1 MKRHSINRRDFLKYS
16 LGAAS
21 LVALGK
27 RFPSVIRAYG
37 KTATPKKMLVLGF
50 DGMDP
55 HFTNLWMNEGKL
67 PTFQRLISQG
77 GFSRL
82 GTSIPPQSP
91 VAWSNFIAG
100 TNPGG
105 HGIFDFIHRDPAK
118 YFPIFSASATEEAKK
133 TFRIGNW
140 VLPIKGGAVR
150 NLRKGKAFWQILEEH
165 DIPATIFKIPANY
178 PPVPTRQRTFSGMGT
193 PDIMGTYG
201 TCNFYTTET
210 TQAMEDIGGAR
221 VHEVFVIGNRV
232 EAKLP
237 GPDNTFKTDR
247 PEAEIDFKVNIDP
260 QNSVAK
266 ISIQDQEFILREKEW
281 SGWKRIRYHLIPTQS
296 VSGICMFYLKEI
308 RPHFKLYISPVNIDP
323 GDPALPLSTP
333 DSYAKELEKKFGP
346 FFTKGL
352 PADTSAL
359 DNDFLDEGEFLTQD
373 DIVLQESRDMLDYEL
388 ARFDSG
394 LLFFYISSTDQRQH
408 MFWRLVDEKHP
419 AYNASLASKYGN
431 VIEKIYIEAD
441 RILARAMEK
450 ADKDTIVMVM
460 SDHGFNP
467 FSRGFNLNGWLKD
480 NGYHKFTNEFKQE
493 DLEVAFPG
501 TDWSKTKAYGLGLN
515 GLYINQK
522 GREAEGIV
530 QRGADKE
537 NLVREIARKLEAYVD
552 PKTGHKVVLRAYV
565 AKDVYTG
572 PYVEEAPDIVLG
584 FNRGYRIS
592 WKSPLGLV
600 PKEILEDNFVKWS
613 GDHMGAAEIL
623 PGILAV
629 NRPIR
634 AESPAL
640 YDLTAT
646 ILDVFGIEKPKE
658 LIGKT
663 VL

>member
-1 MKRHSINRRDFLKYS
+1 MNRQSMNRRDFLKCS
-16 LGAAS
+16 LGTAS
-21 LVALGK
+21 LLALGT
-27 RFPSVIRAYG
+27 RSPSAIRTYG

-55 HFTNLWMNEGKL
+55 HLTNLWMSQGKL
-67 PTFQRLISQG
+67 PAFQRLISRG
-77 GFSRL
+77 GFSKL

-118 YFPIFSASATEEAKK
+118 YLPVFSASATEEAKK

-150 NLRKGKAFWQILEEH
+150 NLRKGNAFWQTLEEH
-165 DIPATIFKIPANY
+165 DIPATVFKIPANY

-210 TQAMEDIGGAR
+210 KQVMEDIGGAR
-221 VHEVFVIGNRV
+221 VHEVYVIGNRV

-237 GPDNTFKTDR
+237 GPVNTFKTDR
-247 PEAEIDFKVNIDP
+247 PEAETDFKVNIDP
-260 QNSVAK
+260 QNPVAK
-266 ISIQDQEFILREKEW
+266 ISFQDQEFILREKEW
-281 SGWKRIRYHLIPTQS
+281 SGWKRIRFHLIPTQS
-296 VSGICMFYLKEI
+296 VSGLCMFYLKEI
-308 RPHFKLYISPVNIDP
+308 RPHFKLYVSPVNIDP

-359 DNDFLDEGEFLTQD
+359 DNDFLDEGEFLAQD
-373 DIVLQESRDMLDYEL
+373 GIVLRESKEILDYEL
-388 ARFDSG
+388 AGFDSG
-394 LLFFYISSTDQRQH
+394 LLFYYISSTDQRQH
-408 MFWRLVDEKHP
+408 MFWRLLDEKHP
-419 AYNASLASKYGN
+419 AYNAALASKYGN
-431 VIEKIYIEAD
+431 VIEKTYIEAD
-441 RILARAMEK
+441 QILARAMEK
-450 ADKDTIVMVM
+450 IDKDTIVMVM

-480 NGYHKFTNEFKQE
+480 NGYHKLTNEFKQE
-493 DLEVAFPG
+493 DLEFAFAG

-522 GREAEGIV
+522 GREVEGIV
-530 QRGADKE
+530 RPGADKD
-537 NLVREIARKLEAYVD
+537 NLVREIARKLEEYVD
-552 PKTGHKVVLRAYV
+552 PKTGQKVVLRAYV

-623 PGILAV
+623 PGILAM

>member
-1 MKRHSINRRDFLKYS
+1 MNRHSINRRDFLKYS

-21 LVALGK
+21 LVALG
-27 RFPSVIRAYG
+27 RRSPLVIRASG
-37 KTATPKKMLVLGF
+37 KNATPKKMLVLGF

-55 HFTNLWMNEGKL
+55 HLTNLWMSQGKL
-67 PTFQRLISQG
+67 PALQRLISQG
-77 GFSRL
+77 GFSKL

-118 YFPIFSASATEEAKK
+118 YFPVFSASATEEAKK

-140 VLPIKGGAVR
+140 VLPIKGGDVR

-193 PDIMGTYG
+193 PDIRGSYG
-201 TCNFYTTET
+201 ICNFYTTET
-210 TQAMEDIGGAR
+210 KQVMEDIGGAL
-221 VHEVFVIGNRV
+221 VHEVYVIGNRV

-237 GPDNTFKTDR
+237 GPINTFKTDR
-247 PEAEIDFKVNIDP
+247 PEAEIEFKVNIDP
-260 QNSVAK
+260 QNPVAK

-281 SGWKRIRYHLIPTQS
+281 SGWKHIRFHLIPTQS
-296 VSGICMFYLKEI
+296 VSGLCMFYLKEI
-308 RPHFKLYISPVNIDP
+308 RPHFKLYVSPVNIDP

-359 DNDFLDEGEFLTQD
+359 DNDFLDEGEFLAQD
-373 DIVLQESRDMLDYEL
+373 GIVLQESKEMLDYEL

-394 LLFFYISSTDQRQH
+394 LLFYYISSTDQRQH
-408 MFWRLVDEKHP
+408 MFWRLLDEKHP
-419 AYNASLASKYGN
+419 AYNAALASKYGN
-431 VIEKIYIEAD
+431 VIEKTYIEAD
-441 RILARAMEK
+441 QILARSMEK
-450 ADKDTIVMVM
+450 VDKDTIVMVM

-480 NGYHKFTNEFKQE
+480 NGYHKFANEFKQE
-493 DLEVAFPG
+493 DLEFAFAG

-522 GREAEGIV
+522 GREVEGIV
-530 QRGADKE
+530 QPGADKD
-537 NLVREIARKLEAYVD
+537 NLVREIARKLEEYVD
-552 PKTGHKVVLRAYV
+552 PKTGQKVVLRAYA

-592 WKSPLGLV
+592 WKSPLGKV

-613 GDHMGAAEIL
+613 GDHMGAAETL
-623 PGILAV
+623 AGILAV

-646 ILDVFGIEKPKE
+646 ILDVFGINKPKE